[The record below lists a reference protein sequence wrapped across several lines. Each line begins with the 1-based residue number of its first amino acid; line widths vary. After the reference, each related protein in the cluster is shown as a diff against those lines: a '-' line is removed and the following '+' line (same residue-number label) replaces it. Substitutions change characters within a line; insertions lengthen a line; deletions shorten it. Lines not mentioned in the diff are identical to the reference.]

1 MWTKAPT
8 PDPPYIDLFLDQR
21 SPHLK
26 SNNIFFFLERLSPVP
41 SMALFLTK
49 PSILRWSDQHNVY
62 SHLVTTTLDCFTLLT
77 IGERHSQENWQS
89 VSLTFKELS
98 QWESNF
104 SFAKSEWSLVLKFQ
118 LKGGSHLSQITHCQW
133 RRGLFSTLKVI
144 RKEFCCKHRK
154 GFSAFL
160 FAEGTQDSSQ
170 RKVINTIAVCLPAV
184 QEAKICGD
192 CCCYFLRTDNIKTQ
206 EFTLQALPNKRVWRS
221 NRQEQNIKSTQISY
235 GMV

>member
-1 MWTKAPT
+1 MIRPT
-8 PDPPYIDLFLDQR
+8 QCLLPFG
-21 SPHLK
+21 H
-26 SNNIFFFLERLSPVP
+26 NNSRLLHP
-41 SMALFLTK
+41 FDNRK
-49 PSILRWSDQHNVY
+49 
-62 SHLVTTTLDCFTLLT
+62 
-77 IGERHSQENWQS
+77 GHSQENWQS

-154 GFSAFL
+154 GFSVFL

-170 RKVINTIAVCLPAV
+170 RKVINTIAVCLPVV

-192 CCCYFLRTDNIKTQ
+192 CCFYFLRNQDSRVYLAGIK
-206 EFTLQALPNKRVWRS
+206 NKMRVWRS
-221 NRQEQNIKSTQISY
+221 NRHEQNIKSTQIWY
-235 GMV
+235 GIV